1 MPALKADIITQL
13 KKDILA
19 LQGFRPLV
27 HSEQKI
33 ELGTINHS
41 FPHAS
46 FPLGANHEFIC
57 NSNESLTASYGFI
70 GRVLSTLLQTNSAYA
85 KAPADKAKAPADKAK
100 APADK
105 AKASADKGAAIWI
118 GSSHLIFPPALVS
131 FGIEPSRIIFIRLRN
146 QKEILWTVEEALKCE
161 GLTAV
166 IGEVSFVDLATSRRL
181 QLASEQ
187 SRVTGFLLRHRPGQL
202 ATTSCVCRWQ
212 INPVK
217 SETIDGMPGI
227 GFPRWQVELLKVRNG
242 KPGQWQLEW
251 ANGKFNEVI
260 MKTPSAIDEHKQ
272 AV

>member
-27 HSEQKI
+27 HAQKI

-41 FPHAS
+41 FPNS
-46 FPLGANHEFIC
+46 TFPLGANHEFIC

-70 GRVLSTLLQTNSAYA
+70 GGVLSTLLQTNSAYA

-100 APADK
+100 A
-105 AKASADKGAAIWI
+105 SADKGAAIWI
-118 GSSHLIFPPALVS
+118 SSSHLIFPPALLS

-166 IGEVSFVDLATSRRL
+166 VGEIAAIDLTVSRRL

-187 SRVTGFLLRHRPGQL
+187 SRVTGFLLRHRPKQL
-202 ATTSCVCRWQ
+202 TTTACVCRWQ
-212 INPVK
+212 IHPVQ
-217 SETIDGMPGI
+217 S
-227 GFPRWQVELLKVRNG
+227 
-242 KPGQWQLEW
+242 
-251 ANGKFNEVI
+251 
-260 MKTPSAIDEHKQ
+260 
-272 AV
+272 

>member
-33 ELGTINHS
+33 DLGTINHS
-41 FPHAS
+41 FPHS
-46 FPLGANHEFIC
+46 TFPLGANHEFIC
-57 NSNESLTASYGFI
+57 NSKESLTASSGFI
-70 GRVLSTLLQTNSAYA
+70 GGVLSTLLQTSSASA
-85 KAPADKAKAPADKAK
+85 KAPADKA
-100 APADK
+100 
-105 AKASADKGAAIWI
+105 AAIWI
-118 GSSHLIFPPALVS
+118 SSSHLIFPPALVS

-166 IGEVSFVDLATSRRL
+166 VGEIAAIDLTVSRRL

-187 SRVTGFLLRHRPGQL
+187 SRVTGFLLRHRPKQL
-202 ATTSCVCRWQ
+202 TTTACVCRWQ
-212 INPVK
+212 IHPVQ
-217 SETIDGMPGI
+217 SESIDGTPGV
-227 GFPRWQVELLKVRNG
+227 GFPRWQVELLKARNG

>member
-27 HSEQKI
+27 HAQHKI

-41 FPHAS
+41 FPNAT

-57 NSNESLTASYGFI
+57 NNNESLTASYGFI
-70 GRVLSTLLQTNSAYA
+70 GGVLSTLLQTSSAYA
-85 KAPADKAKAPADKAK
+85 KAPADKAKA
-100 APADK
+100 
-105 AKASADKGAAIWI
+105 SADRGAAIWI
-118 GSSHLIFPPALVS
+118 SSSHLIFPPALVS

-166 IGEVSFVDLATSRRL
+166 VGEIAAIDLAVSRRL

-202 ATTSCVCRWQ
+202 ATTACVCRWQ
-212 INPVK
+212 IHPVQ
-217 SETIDGMPGI
+217 SETIDGTPGV
-227 GFPRWQVELLKVRNG
+227 GFPRWQVELLKARNG

-272 AV
+272 AVCKDLCRYGSLTW